1 MLGRVVPSTTLL
13 LVASELVLLSSIYIF
28 TVYIVA
34 DIDPLVWLIYEN
46 GFIRIGFLVA
56 GLMFGLYL
64 QDLYSKFAVRQ
75 RFYLFQQVC
84 LVVGLAFLFQA
95 AIAYGQPALLLPRWI
110 MIVGSMIV
118 LVVLP
123 AWRVLYSHMVTQ
135 TEKAEKI
142 LFLGANEAALAVAR
156 AIRDRPEL
164 RMNPIGLVVEEEPAG
179 PVDGLPV
186 LGTLDTFRAVVA
198 AQKPDRIVVGLTER
212 RHKLPVLDLMDL
224 NFSGTLVEDAATTF
238 EQVFLRV
245 CVPQL
250 RPSQL
255 IFSREIGVRAWN
267 RNLQNVYS
275 GVLAAAGLVL
285 AAPVMAIVGVLVKLT
300 SSGPVLYRQER
311 VGLNGV
317 PFTIYKF
324 RSMRQDAEAVT
335 GAVWAAKDD
344 PRITKF
350 GKFIRRTRLDELP
363 QLFNVIRGEMSIV
376 GPRPERPEFVRQ
388 LSEKIPFYRQRHF
401 VKPGVTG
408 WAQINHKYGD
418 TIEDTIT
425 KLEYDLYYI
434 KNLTPALDF
443 YILFHTIKVMLLSRG
458 SQ

>member
-1 MLGRVVPSTTLL
+1 M
-13 LVASELVLLSSIYIF
+13 ASELILLFSVYVLA
-28 TVYIVA
+28 VYLVA
-34 DIDPLVWLIYEN
+34 DIDPLVWLTYEN
-46 GFIRIGFLVA
+46 GFLRIGALVA

-64 QDLYSKFAVRQ
+64 QDLYSRFAVRQ
-75 RFYLFQQVC
+75 RFFLFQQVC

-95 AIAYGQPALLLPRWI
+95 AIGYGLPFLLLPRWI
-110 MIVGSMIV
+110 MITGSSIA

-123 AWRVLYSHMVTQ
+123 AWRILYSHMMTHL
-135 TEKAEKI
+135 EMAERI
-142 LFLGANEAALAVAR
+142 LFLGANNAALMVAK
-156 AIRDRPEL
+156 AIRERPEL
-164 RMNPIGLVVEEEPAG
+164 RMNAVGLVAEDGTEESIE
-179 PVDGLPV
+179 GLPV
-186 LGTLDTFRAVVA
+186 LGHLDGFRAVVA

-212 RHKLPVLDLMDL
+212 RHKLPVADLMDL

-238 EQVFLRV
+238 ELVFLRV

-255 IFSREIGVRAWN
+255 IFSREIGVRPWS
-267 RNLQNVYS
+267 RNLQNAYS
-275 GVLAAAGLVL
+275 TILAAIGLLV
-285 AAPVMAIVGVLVKLT
+285 AAPIMAIVAVLVKLT
-300 SSGPVLYRQER
+300 SPGPALYRQER

-317 PFTIYKF
+317 PFTIFKF
-324 RSMRQDAEAVT
+324 RSMRQDAEANT
-335 GAVWAAKDD
+335 GAVWATKDD

-350 GKFIRRTRLDELP
+350 GKFIRKTRLDELP

-443 YILFHTIKVMLLSRG
+443 YIIFHTVKVMLLSRG
-458 SQ
+458 AQ